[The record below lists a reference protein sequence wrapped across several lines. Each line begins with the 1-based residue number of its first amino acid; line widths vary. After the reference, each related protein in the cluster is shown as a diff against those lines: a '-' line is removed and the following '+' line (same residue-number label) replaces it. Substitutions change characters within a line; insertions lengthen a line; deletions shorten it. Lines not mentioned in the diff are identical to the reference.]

1 MNAKYFLILIIISI
15 CKSDPNDE
23 SSVVNCFC
31 NGQQTSNGCDYRDH
45 ALQGLPGK
53 RGAQGMPGQK
63 VCLS

>member
-1 MNAKYFLILIIISI
+1 MNLKYFFILIIIAS
-15 CKSDPNDE
+15 CKSNPNDE

-31 NGQQTSNGCDYRDH
+31 NGQQKSSGCDYRDH